1 MADARPRSAHRRI
14 AIADAVIEVLAAK
27 GSRGTTHRAVD
38 QHLGFPEGSTSAYFR
53 TRASL
58 LAVAAHR
65 AAELDREVLQGF
77 LTEAANQDDVIGLAA
92 LIAAVVDA
100 WTTADVAP
108 RQLARFELQ
117 LEALR
122 SPELA
127 NVFVELRSS
136 FVKLAETAVAT
147 AGGGVTA
154 PADSSKLA
162 GALVALVDGLIVD
175 RLLHPRTALPVE
187 HVSEA
192 VAHLLASNA

>member
-1 MADARPRSAHRRI
+1 MADARPPSAHRRI

-58 LAVAAHR
+58 LAAAAHR
-65 AAELDREVLQGF
+65 AAELDREALQGF
-77 LTEAANQDDVIGLAA
+77 LTEANQGDVIGLAA
-92 LIAAVVDA
+92 LITAVVDA

-108 RQLARFELQ
+108 RQLARFELH

-122 SPELA
+122 NPELA

-136 FVKLAETAVAT
+136 FVKLAETALAT
-147 AGGGVTA
+147 AGGSVTA
-154 PADSSKLA
+154 PADSSTLA
-162 GALVALVDGLIVD
+162 GALIALVDGLIVD

-187 HVSEA
+187 HLSEA